1 MQKKPYSPSAQM
13 VKPCG
18 FTLIELLVVIAIIAI
33 LAAILLPA
41 LNSARERGR
50 AASCINNLKQV
61 GSGIAMYTADNDG
74 VIPLRY
80 KSTYTYASMLCKE
93 IRDMSSTQ
101 TFGGDYLPDADALG
115 CPSNTIKPGDM
126 GTYAYGTAYSA
137 STLPGSSSDKMTDHM
152 KKKCTITEFG
162 SNDLGVKINPRK
174 LKSASSF
181 WIVGDSHR
189 KGVGGGGSVSYNEQT
204 YSVSWNTETSM
215 IMIHRG
221 QGGCLWADGHAT
233 MEDASSL
240 STKFSYDL
248 NGSKRCDGWKVWN
261 ADKNTQTE
269 L

>member
-1 MQKKPYSPSAQM
+1 MAKINSLQPVE
-13 VKPCG
+13 VKRSR

-50 AASCINNLKQV
+50 AASCINNLKQI

-137 STLPGSSSDKMTDHM
+137 SGLPGSSSDKMTEHM
-152 KKKCTITEFG
+152 QKKCTITEFG
-162 SNDLGVKINPRK
+162 PSDPGVKISPRK

-204 YSVSWNTETSM
+204 YCVSWNTENSM

-240 STKFSYDL
+240 SSKFSYD
-248 NGSKRCDGWKVWN
+248 GKHWSGWKVWN
-261 ADKNTQTE
+261 ADKNTQTA